1 MELDNSNYSSSFVSS
16 FNQYLSHYLYCS
28 DSSTEAARC
37 LSDGA
42 LWLFKQCKMVCCS
55 VWFSSGFFFL
65 KWKSGGDGGV
75 DSSSQQ
81 LQWGGDIG
89 NYRLHMFEVLRTL
102 LTIFNCW
109 ESQVPAEQELNT
121 RARTA
126 HFCQLLFWHS
136 VVTRSPWGTRNGH
149 HPAGFLSPGWQ
160 LALQGLTVALHRSCW
175 CPAPKSP
182 GALQAQDHRV
192 MPAQPGTAPGCTG
205 SITWAAQPP
214 GKALYKCSA
223 GDIGSVQ
230 VCVSGPKSCSLC
242 VTVLWCCSPGW
253 ERQEAAVQSLIT

>member
-1 MELDNSNYSSSFVSS
+1 MVRCDCSSNVKWFAV
-16 FNQYLSHYLYCS
+16 
-28 DSSTEAARC
+28 
-37 LSDGA
+37 
-42 LWLFKQCKMVCCS
+42 LFGFHQV
-55 VWFSSGFFFL
+55 FFFL

-149 HPAGFLSPGWQ
+149 H
-160 LALQGLTVALHRSCW
+160 
-175 CPAPKSP
+175 
-182 GALQAQDHRV
+182 
-192 MPAQPGTAPGCTG
+192 QPGSCPLGGSWLCRGSRWLCTG
-205 SITWAAQPP
+205 AADAQHRIHPEPSKHRIT
-214 GKALYKCSA
+214 
-223 GDIGSVQ
+223 
-230 VCVSGPKSCSLC
+230 
-242 VTVLWCCSPGW
+242 
-253 ERQEAAVQSLIT
+253 E